1 MARSYNGYYGGLS
14 IRSWEFDSPTSRQVL
29 PCSSNGRAVLL
40 HSTDGGSIPS
50 QGTKTCSLINCY
62 SDPEDKK
69 RCDNRGWFP
78 SVDGGIR
85 KDRSNLTGAGNARIF
100 PGRGAG
106 GGMRD
111 G

>member
-1 MARSYNGYYGGLS
+1 MAKIDILLRCLS
-14 IRSWEFDSPTSRQVL
+14 PLKRHVGSNPT
-29 PCSSNGRAVLL
+29 
-40 HSTDGGSIPS
+40 PS
-50 QGTKTCSLINCY
+50 TKTFGLISQYC
-62 SDPEDKK
+62 DPQDKK

-85 KDRSNLTGAGNARIF
+85 KDRSNLTGAGNATIF
-100 PGRGAG
+100 PGCGAG